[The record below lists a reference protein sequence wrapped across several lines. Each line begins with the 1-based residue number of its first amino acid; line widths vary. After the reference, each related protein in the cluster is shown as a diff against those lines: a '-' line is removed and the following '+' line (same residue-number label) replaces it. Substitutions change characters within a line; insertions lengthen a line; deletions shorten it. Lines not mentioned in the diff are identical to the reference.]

1 MIHDRPSAK
10 PRKYLTLT
18 QIAKQLGISPRTVV
32 RYRSEYAPYLNPYAP
47 PGGGR
52 GLKPEAVEILRTIHN
67 LKSHRAHWTEIKRE
81 LDARFGVGE
90 AAAATRAGTRS
101 FQRSLE
107 AIRDSNLLLTSE
119 LRLLFRDVNRRLEAL
134 EETVKH
140 LQALLPL
147 PQRLAEERAR
157 RELAITH
164 ARRLIEDQQR
174 QIQQLKGE
182 IPHTES
188 LFPEAAETELQ
199 EQEP

>member
-1 MIHDRPSAK
+1 MEPDHPPVKA
-10 PRKYLTLT
+10 RKYLTLT

-52 GLKPEAVEILRTIHN
+52 GLRPEAVEILRTIHT
-67 LKSHRAHWTEIKRE
+67 LKSHRAHWTEVKRE

-90 AAAATRAGTRS
+90 APAARAGTRS

-134 EETVKH
+134 EDTVKQ

-147 PQRLAEERAR
+147 PQRLAEERSR
-157 RELAITH
+157 RELAISH
-164 ARRLIEDQQR
+164 ARRLIEEQQR

-182 IPHTES
+182 IPRTEP
-188 LFPEAAETELQ
+188 LFPETAEAELE